1 MIFNQKN
8 IHVLSYVLT
17 ADELFP
23 NNSLPLIVYKSALEI
38 NSTPDEI
45 KKLLKE
51 NLWENCWNGGVF
63 TYHHYHSTAH
73 EVLCVYDGTA
83 TLLFGGDK
91 GIVILIKKGDVVII
105 PAGVAHKNLD
115 SSEKFKCIGAYPKGQ
130 DYDVKEGK
138 KEEYATA
145 VKNITAV
152 ALPESDP
159 IFGMEGPLLSKWEK

>member
-8 IHVLSYVLT
+8 THVLSYVLK
-17 ADELFP
+17 AEDLFP
-23 NNSLPLIVYKSALEI
+23 NNTLPLVVYKSALEL

-51 NLWENCWNGGVF
+51 NSWENSWSGGVF

-115 SSEKFKCIGAYPKGQ
+115 SSGKFKCIGAYPKGQ
-130 DYDVKEGK
+130 TYDLNEGK
-138 KEEYATA
+138 KEEYANA
-145 VKNITAV
+145 IKNIAS
-152 ALPESDP
+152 LPLPSSDP
-159 IFGMEGPLLSKWEK
+159 IFGMHGPLLSQWKK